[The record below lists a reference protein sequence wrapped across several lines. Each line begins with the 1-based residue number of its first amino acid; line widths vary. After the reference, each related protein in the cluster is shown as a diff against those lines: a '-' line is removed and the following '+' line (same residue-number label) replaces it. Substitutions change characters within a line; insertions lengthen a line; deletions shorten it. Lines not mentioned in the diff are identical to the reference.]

1 MQRSRFFMNSFAPLR
16 NAPFWRKSFDIVAE
30 DSECVKRFFE
40 KFEVFL
46 KMVRFFAFLRSLPRF
61 FCSRRSKKIVLE
73 KSLQLFHF
81 LLESFSAKSMTSEQ
95 SNSFS
100 R

>member
-46 KMVRFFAFLRSLPRF
+46 KMVRFFAFATLTAE
-61 FCSRRSKKIVLE
+61 I
-73 KSLQLFHF
+73 F
-81 LLESFSAKSMTSEQ
+81 LLAPQQK
-95 SNSFS
+95 N
-100 R
+100 RA